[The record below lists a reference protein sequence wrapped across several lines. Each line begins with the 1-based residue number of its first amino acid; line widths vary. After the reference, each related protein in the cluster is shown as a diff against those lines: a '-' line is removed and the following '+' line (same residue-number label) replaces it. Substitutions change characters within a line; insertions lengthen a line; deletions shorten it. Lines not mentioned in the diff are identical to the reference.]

1 MSLRAR
7 LLVGMAVVAVVLVG
21 AAVLIARTTEA
32 DLVARVDDQLRSVRE
47 PLRRGPPGP
56 AGDGALSSLFV
67 GVVQGHTLQTFAT
80 PNVTGNDPLPEIPVE
95 RVASVAEDGRARL
108 FTVGSDADVRF
119 RVLARPQ
126 RGAVVVLAL
135 PLSDVDAAVDRLVR
149 VEALVTGAVL
159 AVLALVTWWVV
170 RLGVRPVKRM
180 TQTAAAIADGD
191 LSQRVPDVVP
201 GTEAGELGEA
211 LNTMLGRIEEAF
223 AERGRSEA
231 RLRQFVADASHEL
244 RTPVT
249 TIRGYAE
256 LYRTG
261 GLRGPGELDSALRRT
276 EAEAVR
282 MGSLVEDLL
291 LLARLDQGRPLQ
303 REPVDLDVL
312 ARDAARDAAAVDP
325 EHPVSAVTAG
335 GVVVPGDADRLRQ
348 VVTNLVGNARVH
360 TPPGTAVEVRT
371 CREGERGV
379 LEVADAG
386 PGMPPEVAER
396 AFERFYRADPARSRH
411 QGGTG
416 LGLAIVRATVEA
428 HGGTVS
434 LRTAPGRGTTV
445 RVELP
450 TGPRTGGVTAGHPA
464 SSHG

>member
-1 MSLRAR
+1 VSLRAR
-7 LLVGMAVVAVVLVG
+7 LLVGMAVVAAVLVG

-32 DLVARVDDQLRSVRE
+32 DLVARLDDQLQAVRD
-47 PLRRGPPGP
+47 PRPRGPQEE
-56 AGDGALSSLFV
+56 AFTSLFAGEVV
-67 GVVQGHTLQTFAT
+67 GDTVRTYFT
-80 PNVTGNDPLPEIPVE
+80 PNVTGSDPVPEIPRA
-95 RVASVAEDGRARL
+95 RVAEVAADGRSRL
-108 FTVGSDADVRF
+108 FTVGSDGDTRF
-119 RVLARPQ
+119 RMLARPTP
-126 RGAVVVLAL
+126 RGTVLLLGL
-135 PLSDVDAAVDRLVR
+135 PLSDVDASVDRLIR
-149 VEALVTGAVL
+149 VEALVTVAVL
-159 AVLALVTWWVV
+159 AVLGLVTWWVV

-180 TQTAAAIADGD
+180 TKTAVAIADGD

-201 GTEAGELGEA
+201 GTEAGELGQA
-211 LNTMLGRIEEAF
+211 LNTMLGRIEHAF

-261 GLRGPGELDSALRRT
+261 GLREEGELDAAMGRT

-282 MGSLVEDLL
+282 MGNLVEDLL

-303 REPVDLDVL
+303 REPVDLDALV
-312 ARDAARDAAAVDP
+312 RDAVRDAAAVDP
-325 EHPVSAVTAG
+325 DHPVTAVPTG

-360 TPPGTAVEVRT
+360 TPPGTPVEVRT
-371 CREGERGV
+371 FREGERAV
-379 LEVADAG
+379 LEVADRG

-396 AFERFYRADPARSRH
+396 AFERFYRADPARARH
-411 QGGTG
+411 RGGTG
-416 LGLAIVRATVEA
+416 LGLAIVRATVDA

-434 LRTAPGRGTTV
+434 LRTAPGAGTTV

-450 TGPRTGGVTAGHPA
+450 SA
-464 SSHG
+464 

>member
-1 MSLRAR
+1 VSLRAR
-7 LLVGMAVVAVVLVG
+7 LLVGMAVVAAVLVG

-32 DLVARVDDQLRSVRE
+32 DLVARVDDQLRSAQVG
-47 PLRRGPPGP
+47 PLLRGPRGP
-56 AGDGALSSLFV
+56 DDDGAVSSLFV
-67 GVVQGHTLQTFAT
+67 GEVRGDTLLTYAT
-80 PNVTGNDPLPEIPVE
+80 PNVTGNDPVPEIPIA
-95 RVASVAEDGRARL
+95 RVATVAQDGHARL
-108 FTVGSDADVRF
+108 FTVGSDTDVRF
-119 RVLARPQ
+119 RVLAQPTR
-126 RGAVVVLAL
+126 RSGVVVLAL

-149 VEALVTGAVL
+149 VEALVTVAVL
-159 AVLALVTWWVV
+159 AVLGLVTWWVL
-170 RLGVRPVKRM
+170 RLGVQPVKRM
-180 TQTAAAIADGD
+180 TRTAVAIADGD

-211 LNTMLGRIEEAF
+211 LNTMLGRIEHAF

-261 GLRGPGELDSALRRT
+261 GLRGEGELDAAMQRT

-325 EHPVSAVTAG
+325 GHPVTAVAVG

-360 TPPGTAVEVRT
+360 TPPGTPVEVRT
-371 CREGERGV
+371 SRDGDRAV
-379 LEVADAG
+379 LEVADSG
-386 PGMPPEVAER
+386 PGMPPHVAER

-411 QGGTG
+411 HGGTG
-416 LGLAIVRATVEA
+416 LGLAIVQATVHA

-434 LRTAPGRGTTV
+434 LRTAPGQGTTV

-450 TGPRTGGVTAGHPA
+450 SA
-464 SSHG
+464 

>member
-7 LLVGMAVVAVVLVG
+7 LLVGMAVVAAVLVG

-47 PLRRGPPGP
+47 PLRRGPL
-56 AGDGALSSLFV
+56 AREEEAFSSLFV
-67 GVVQGHTLQTFAT
+67 GVVQGDTLQTFAT
-80 PNVTGNDPLPEIPVE
+80 PNVTGDDPLPRIPVE
-95 RVASVAEDGRARL
+95 RVASVASDRQPRL
-108 FTVGSDADVRF
+108 FTVGSDTGGRF
-119 RVLARPQ
+119 RVLATPTRQ
-126 RGAVVVLAL
+126 GAVVVLAL

-149 VEALVTGAVL
+149 VEALVTVAVL
-159 AVLALVTWWVV
+159 AVLGLVTWWVL
-170 RLGVRPVKRM
+170 RLGVQPVKRM
-180 TQTAAAIADGD
+180 TKMAVAIADGD

-211 LNTMLGRIEEAF
+211 LNTMLGRIEGAF

-261 GLRGPGELDSALRRT
+261 GLRGEGELDAAMQRT

-312 ARDAARDAAAVDP
+312 AREAVRDAAAVDP
-325 EHPVSAVTAG
+325 NHPVTAVTAG
-335 GVVVPGDADRLRQ
+335 GVVVPGDPDRLRQ
-348 VVTNLVGNARVH
+348 VVTNLVGNAIVH
-360 TPPGTAVEVRT
+360 TPPGTPVEVRT
-371 CREGERGV
+371 FREGERAV
-379 LEVADAG
+379 LEVVDRG
-386 PGMPPEVAER
+386 PGMPPAVAER

-411 QGGTG
+411 KGGSG
-416 LGLAIVRATVEA
+416 LGLAIVRATVDA
-428 HGGTVS
+428 SGGTVT
-434 LRTAPGRGTTV
+434 LRSAPGQGTTV

-450 TGPRTGGVTAGHPA
+450 L
-464 SSHG
+464 S

>member
-21 AAVLIARTTEA
+21 AAALIARSTEA

-47 PLRRGPPGP
+47 PLRRGPDPP
-56 AGDGALSSLFV
+56 ADEGLSSLFV
-67 GVVQGHTLQTFAT
+67 GVVRGDRLLTYAE
-80 PNVTGNDPLPEIPVE
+80 PNVTLDDPLPEIPVA
-95 RVASVAEDGRARL
+95 RVAAVEADGRPRL
-108 FTVGSDADVRF
+108 FTVGSDAEPRF
-119 RVLARPQ
+119 RVLAQPSQ
-126 RGAVVVLAL
+126 RGVVVLAL

-149 VEALVTGAVL
+149 VEALVTVVVL
-159 AVLALVTWWVV
+159 AVLGLVTWWVL
-170 RLGVRPVKRM
+170 RLGVLPVKRM
-180 TQTAAAIADGD
+180 TKTAVAIADGD
-191 LSQRVPDVVP
+191 LSQRVPDVVA
-201 GTEAGELGEA
+201 GTEAGELGTA
-211 LNTMLGRIEEAF
+211 LNTMLGRIEHAF
-223 AERGRSEA
+223 AERGRAEA

-261 GLRGPGELDSALRRT
+261 GLREPGELDSAMRRT

-303 REPVDLDVL
+303 REPVDLDAL
-312 ARDAARDAAAVDP
+312 ARDAARDAGAVDP
-325 EHPVSAVTAG
+325 DHPVQAVAAG
-335 GVVVPGDADRLRQ
+335 GVVAPGDADRLRQ

-360 TPPGTAVEVRT
+360 TPPGTPVEVRT
-371 CREGERGV
+371 FREGERAV
-379 LEVADAG
+379 LEVADEG
-386 PGMPPEVAER
+386 PGMAPDVVER

-416 LGLAIVRATVEA
+416 LGLAIVKATVDA

-434 LRTAPGRGTTV
+434 LRSAPGRGTTV

-450 TGPRTGGVTAGHPA
+450 TA
-464 SSHG
+464 

>member
-7 LLVGMAVVAVVLVG
+7 LLVGMAVVAAVLVG
-21 AAVLIARTTEA
+21 AAAFIARTTED
-32 DLVARVDDQLRSVRE
+32 DLVARVDDQLRSAQVPMRELRE
-47 PLRRGPPGP
+47 PFRT
-56 AGDGALSSLFV
+56 DGGAPSSLFV
-67 GVVQGHTLQTFAT
+67 GVVRGDTLQTRIT
-80 PNVTGNDPLPEIPVE
+80 PNFTGDDALPRIPLDQ
-95 RVASVAEDGRARL
+95 VAEVAEDGRPRL
-108 FTVGSDADVRF
+108 FTVDSDGDVRF
-119 RVLARPQ
+119 RVLATSERI
-126 RGAVVVLAL
+126 GVVVKAL
-135 PLSDVDAAVDRLVR
+135 PLSDVDASVDRLVR
-149 VEALVTGAVL
+149 VEAFVTVAVL
-159 AVLALVTWWVV
+159 AVLGLVTWWVV
-170 RLGVRPVKRM
+170 RLGVWPIKRM
-180 TQTAAAIADGD
+180 TKTAVAIADGD
-191 LSQRVPDVVP
+191 LSQRVPDVVQ

-211 LNTMLGRIEEAF
+211 LNTMLGRIEHAF

-261 GLRGPGELDSALRRT
+261 GLRGEGELDAAMSRT
-276 EAEAVR
+276 EAEALR

-303 REPVDLDVL
+303 REPVDLDALV
-312 ARDAARDAAAVDP
+312 REAARDAAAVDP
-325 EHPVSAVTAG
+325 GHPVTAVAAG

-360 TPPGTAVEVRT
+360 TPPGTPVEVRT
-371 CREGERGV
+371 FRDGEQAV

-411 QGGTG
+411 RGGSG
-416 LGLAIVRATVEA
+416 LGLAIVKATVDA

-434 LRTAPGRGTTV
+434 LRTAPGQGTTV

-450 TGPRTGGVTAGHPA
+450 P
-464 SSHG
+464 S

>member
-7 LLVGMAVVAVVLVG
+7 LLVGMAVVAAVLVG

-32 DLVARVDDQLRSVRE
+32 DLVARVDDQLQSVRE
-47 PLRRGPPGP
+47 PLRRGPRGPGD
-56 AGDGALSSLFV
+56 DGALSSLFV
-67 GVVQGHTLQTFAT
+67 GVVQGDTHQTFAT

-95 RVASVAEDGRARL
+95 RVATVEQDGQARL
-108 FTVGSDADVRF
+108 FTVGSDTDVRF

-126 RGAVVVLAL
+126 RGGVVVLAL
-135 PLSDVDAAVDRLVR
+135 PLSDVDAAVARLVR
-149 VEALVTGAVL
+149 VEALVTVAVL
-159 AVLALVTWWVV
+159 AVLGLVTWWVV
-170 RLGVRPVKRM
+170 RLGVWPVQRM
-180 TQTAAAIADGD
+180 TKTAAAIADGD
-191 LSQRVPDVVP
+191 LSQRVPDVVR

-211 LNTMLGRIEEAF
+211 LNTMLGRIEHAF

-261 GLRGPGELDSALRRT
+261 GLRDEGELDVAMRRT
-276 EAEAVR
+276 EQEAVR

-303 REPVDLDVL
+303 RVPVDLDVL
-312 ARDAARDAAAVDP
+312 VRDAVRDAGAVDP
-325 EHPVSAVTAG
+325 VHPVTAVAAG

-360 TPPGTAVEVRT
+360 TPPGTPGEVRT
-371 CREGERGV
+371 SREGDRAV
-379 LEVADAG
+379 LEVADSG

-416 LGLAIVRATVEA
+416 LGLAIVQATVDA
-428 HGGTVS
+428 HGGTVT
-434 LRTAPGRGTTV
+434 LRTAPGRGTVV
-445 RVELP
+445 RLELP
-450 TGPRTGGVTAGHPA
+450 T
-464 SSHG
+464 S

>member
-7 LLVGMAVVAVVLVG
+7 LLVGMAVVAAVLVG
-21 AAVLIARTTEA
+21 AAALIARSTEA
-32 DLVARVDDQLRSVRE
+32 DLVARVDDQLRSADVSPGRF
-47 PLRRGPPGP
+47 RRGPEADQVP
-56 AGDGALSSLFV
+56 SSLFV
-67 GVVQGHTLQTFAT
+67 GVVQGDTIRTYVT
-80 PNVTGNDPLPEIPVE
+80 PNFTGEDAVPAIPVE
-95 RVASVAEDGRARL
+95 RVAAVADDGVSRL
-108 FTVGSDADVRF
+108 FTVGSDGDSTTEF
-119 RVLARPQ
+119 RVLARM
-126 RGAVVVLAL
+126 RGGAVVVLAL
-135 PLSDVDAAVDRLVR
+135 PLSDVDASVARLVR
-149 VEALVTGAVL
+149 VEAVVMVVVL
-159 AVLALVTWWVV
+159 AVLGLVTWWVL

-180 TQTAAAIADGD
+180 TETAVAIADGD

-211 LNTMLGRIEEAF
+211 LNTMLGRIEGAF

-256 LYRTG
+256 LYRAG

-276 EAEAVR
+276 EEEAVR

-291 LLARLDQGRPLQ
+291 VLARLDQGRPL
-303 REPVDLDVL
+303 RRDPVDLDAL
-312 ARDAARDAAAVDP
+312 ARDAVRDAGAVDP
-325 EHPVSAVTAG
+325 DHPVTAVAAG

-360 TPPGTAVEVRT
+360 TPPGTAVQVCT
-371 CREGERGV
+371 FREGDRAV

-396 AFERFYRADPARSRH
+396 AFERFFRADPARSRH

-416 LGLAIVRATVEA
+416 LGLAIVKATVDA

-434 LRTAPGRGTTV
+434 LRTAPGAGTTV

-450 TGPRTGGVTAGHPA
+450 AP
-464 SSHG
+464 

>member
-1 MSLRAR
+1 VSLRAR
-7 LLVGMAVVAVVLVG
+7 LLVGMAVVAAVLVG
-21 AAVLIARTTEA
+21 AAVFIARTTES
-32 DLVARVDDQLRSVRE
+32 DLVARVDDQLQSVQD
-47 PLRRGPPGP
+47 PLRRAPLGQED
-56 AGDGALSSLFV
+56 DGAFSSLFV
-67 GVVQGHTLQTFAT
+67 GVVQGDTLQTFAT
-80 PNVTGNDPLPEIPVE
+80 PNVTGDDPLPRIPVE
-95 RVASVAEDGRARL
+95 RVATVAEDGRSRL
-108 FTVGSDADVRF
+108 FTVGSDAGVRF
-119 RVLARPQ
+119 RVLARPTQ
-126 RGAVVVLAL
+126 RGPVVVLAL

-149 VEALVTGAVL
+149 VETLATVAVL
-159 AVLALVTWWVV
+159 AVLGLVTWWVV

-180 TQTAAAIADGD
+180 TQTAVAIADGD
-191 LSQRVPDVVP
+191 LSQRVPDVVA
-201 GTEAGELGEA
+201 GTEAGELGNA
-211 LNTMLGRIEEAF
+211 LNTMLGRIEHAF

-261 GLRGPGELDSALRRT
+261 GLRGEGELDTAMRRT

-291 LLARLDQGRPLQ
+291 VLARLDQGRPLG

-325 EHPVSAVTAG
+325 DHRVTAVTAG

-360 TPPGTAVEVRT
+360 TPPGTPVEVRT
-371 CREGERGV
+371 YREADRAV
-379 LEVADAG
+379 LEVTDSG
-386 PGMPPEVAER
+386 PGMAPEVAER

-411 QGGTG
+411 QGGSG
-416 LGLAIVRATVEA
+416 LGLAIVKATVDV
-428 HGGTVS
+428 HGGAVS
-434 LRTAPGRGTTV
+434 LRTAPGHGTTV

-450 TGPRTGGVTAGHPA
+450 LP
-464 SSHG
+464 

>member
-1 MSLRAR
+1 
-7 LLVGMAVVAVVLVG
+7 VA
-21 AAVLIARTTEA
+21 
-32 DLVARVDDQLRSVRE
+32 
-47 PLRRGPPGP
+47 
-56 AGDGALSSLFV
+56 
-67 GVVQGHTLQTFAT
+67 
-80 PNVTGNDPLPEIPVE
+80 
-95 RVASVAEDGRARL
+95 
-108 FTVGSDADVRF
+108 
-119 RVLARPQ
+119 
-126 RGAVVVLAL
+126 
-135 PLSDVDAAVDRLVR
+135 RLVR
-149 VEALVTGAVL
+149 VEALVTVAVL
-159 AVLALVTWWVV
+159 AVLGLVTWWVV
-170 RLGVRPVKRM
+170 RLGVWPVQRM
-180 TQTAAAIADGD
+180 TKTAAAIADGD
-191 LSQRVPDVVP
+191 LSQRVPDVVR

-211 LNTMLGRIEEAF
+211 LNTMLGRIEHAF

-261 GLRGPGELDSALRRT
+261 GLRDEGELDVAMRRT
-276 EAEAVR
+276 EQEAVR

-303 REPVDLDVL
+303 RVPVDLDVL
-312 ARDAARDAAAVDP
+312 VRDAVRDAGAVDP
-325 EHPVSAVTAG
+325 VHPVTAVAAG

-360 TPPGTAVEVRT
+360 TPPGTPVEVRT
-371 CREGERGV
+371 SREGDRAV

-416 LGLAIVRATVEA
+416 LGLAIVQATVDA

-434 LRTAPGRGTTV
+434 LSTAPGQGTVV

-450 TGPRTGGVTAGHPA
+450 T
-464 SSHG
+464 S

>member
-7 LLVGMAVVAVVLVG
+7 LLVGMAVVALVLVG
-21 AAVLIARTTEA
+21 AAALIARTTEA
-32 DLVARVDDQLRSVRE
+32 DLVARVDDQLRSVRD
-47 PLRRGPPGP
+47 PRPRGPELDDD
-56 AGDGALSSLFV
+56 AFSSLFAGEVV
-67 GVVQGHTLQTFAT
+67 GDTLRVYVT
-80 PNVTGNDPLPEIPVE
+80 PNVTGSDPAPEIPTTL
-95 RVASVAEDGRARL
+95 VADVAADGRTRL
-108 FTVGSDADVRF
+108 FTVGSDGDTTF
-119 RVLARPQ
+119 RVLARPSR
-126 RGAVVVLAL
+126 RGTVLVLAL
-135 PLSDVDAAVDRLVR
+135 PLADVEAAVARLVR
-149 VEALVTGAVL
+149 VEALVTVAVL
-159 AVLALVTWWVV
+159 GVLGLVTWWVL
-170 RLGVRPVKRM
+170 RLGVLPVKRM
-180 TQTAAAIADGD
+180 TKTAVAIADGD
-191 LSQRVPDVVP
+191 LSQRVPDVVR
-201 GTEAGELGEA
+201 GTEAGELGSA
-211 LNTMLGRIEEAF
+211 LNTMLGRIEHAF
-223 AERGRSEA
+223 AERGRAEA

-261 GLRGPGELDSALRRT
+261 GLREPGELDSAMRRT

-303 REPVDLDVL
+303 REPVDLDAL
-312 ARDAARDAAAVDP
+312 ARDAVRDATAVDP
-325 EHPVSAVTAG
+325 DHPVRAAVAG

-348 VVTNLVGNARVH
+348 VVTNLLGNARVH
-360 TPPGTAVEVRT
+360 TPPGTPVEVRT
-371 CREGERGV
+371 FREGERAV

-386 PGMPPEVAER
+386 PGMAPDVVDR

-416 LGLAIVRATVEA
+416 LGLAIVKATVDA

-434 LRTAPGRGTTV
+434 IRSAPGQGTAV

-450 TGPRTGGVTAGHPA
+450 TA
-464 SSHG
+464 